1 MENALQQAI
10 HSVQSLGPIP
20 EKKSNEFSQEAL
32 SQIPSDLAKDAA
44 ARIRNAAEMGDVG
57 ELTKIGNELKSQS
70 DAFAPVSEMIVSHA
84 EEFNFEEILQ
94 LARELDNI
102 AENT

>member
-1 MENALQQAI
+1 
-10 HSVQSLGPIP
+10 
-20 EKKSNEFSQEAL
+20 
-32 SQIPSDLAKDAA
+32 
-44 ARIRNAAEMGDVG
+44 MGDVW